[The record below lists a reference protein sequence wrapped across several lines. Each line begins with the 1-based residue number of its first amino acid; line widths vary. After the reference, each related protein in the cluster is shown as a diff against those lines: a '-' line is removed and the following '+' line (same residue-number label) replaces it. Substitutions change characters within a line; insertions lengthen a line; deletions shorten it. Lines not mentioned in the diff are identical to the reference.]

1 MANKQEVFAT
11 GKGASDGP
19 YSAAIKAGGFVF
31 VSGHGPVENGKV
43 VEGTIEEQTQ
53 YVLDA
58 LDKMLVASGCTRDD
72 VVKSTVHLLNVDDF
86 AAFNKVYCAYFA
98 NKPRPART
106 TVQSVLW
113 GDIKVEIDVI
123 AKLPE

>member
-1 MANKQEVFAT
+1 MASKEEVFAP
-11 GKGASDGP
+11 GKGPSEGP
-19 YSAAIKAGGFVF
+19 YSVAIKSGGFAF
-31 VSGHGPVENGKV
+31 ISGHGPVDGGKV

-53 YVLDA
+53 YVLDQ
-58 LDKMLVASGCTRDD
+58 LDKMLIECGCTRDD
-72 VVKSTVHLLNVDDF
+72 VVKSTVHLLDITTFDR
-86 AAFNKVYCAYFA
+86 FNKVYCAYFA

-113 GDIKVEIDVI
+113 NDIKVEIDFV